1 MKKRIISPSILSAD
15 FSKLGEEV
23 KLLNDSAAEWL
34 HIDVMDG
41 VFVPNISFG
50 FPVLKAVRKETS
62 KFCDVHLMIVQPERY
77 VEQFKAAGADLI
89 TIHYEGNYHL
99 DSTIQ
104 KIKASGA
111 KVGVALNP
119 ATPIMVLKEVIH
131 LLDLVLI
138 MSVNPGFGGQ
148 KFIQYTINK
157 VTEARNMINE
167 SGSYT
172 LIEVDGGVTLE
183 NAPKLFAAGAD
194 VLVAGNTVF
203 SAANPKVMIEQL
215 LKC

>member
-23 KLLNDSAAEWL
+23 KLLNNSAAEWL

-50 FPVLKAVRKETS
+50 FPVLKSIRKETS
-62 KFCDVHLMIVQPERY
+62 KFCDVHLMIIQPERY
-77 VEQFKAAGADLI
+77 VEQFRTAGADLI

-119 ATPIMVLKEVIH
+119 TTPVIVLKEVIH

-148 KFIQYTINK
+148 KFIPYTINK
-157 VTEARNMINE
+157 VAEVHKMINE
-167 SGSYT
+167 CGSDT

-203 SAANPKVMIEQL
+203 SAANPKEMIEEL

>member
-23 KLLNDSAAEWL
+23 KLLNNSAAEWL

-50 FPVLKAVRKETS
+50 FPVLKSVRKETS
-62 KFCDVHLMIVQPERY
+62 KFCDVHLMIIQPERY
-77 VEQFKAAGADLI
+77 VEQFRTAGADLI

-119 ATPIMVLKEVIH
+119 ATPVIVLKEVIH

-148 KFIQYTINK
+148 KFIPYTINK
-157 VTEARNMINE
+157 VAEVHKMINE
-167 SGSYT
+167 CGSDT

-203 SAANPKVMIEQL
+203 SAANPKEMIEEL